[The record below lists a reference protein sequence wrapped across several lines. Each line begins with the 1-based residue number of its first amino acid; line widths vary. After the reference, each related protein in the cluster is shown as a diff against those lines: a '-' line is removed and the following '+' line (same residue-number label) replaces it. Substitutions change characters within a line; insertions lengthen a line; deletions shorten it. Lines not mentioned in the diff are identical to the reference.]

1 MGRCALA
8 EASKTIRCSLRP
20 LAPRSS
26 RRLDMAC
33 SLNRGIAPTVLIL
46 SHVPALEGN
55 ALVPFVMGC
64 VMRFATSL

>member
-8 EASKTIRCSLRP
+8 EAGKTIRCSLRP
-20 LAPRSS
+20 LAPGSS